1 MNRSTEELLNEI
13 IEVCVTNSEIDWSDK
28 NSGAEFVYIMDL
40 IEVFKNRYKS

>member
-28 NSGAEFVYIMDL
+28 NPRAEFVYIMDL
-40 IEVFKNRYKS
+40 IEVIKNRYKF